1 MIYVIA
7 AIEAAEGRRDDLLGV
22 FRALVPKVVA
32 EEGCVEYGLAI
43 DLATSFSLQNALREN
58 VVVVVEKWESIEMLE
73 AHLTAPHM
81 LEFRDQVKEMVEGT
95 TLQILEP
102 A

>member
-7 AIEAAEGRRDDLLGV
+7 TVEAAEGRRDDLLDV
-22 FRALVPKVVA
+22 FRALVPKVLD
-32 EEGCVEYGLAI
+32 EEGCLEYGLAV
-43 DLATSFSLQNALREN
+43 DLATSFSIQGEPRKN
-58 VVVVVEKWESIEMLE
+58 VVVVVEKWESIEALE
-73 AHLTAPHM
+73 AHLVAPHM
-81 LEFRDQVKEMVEGT
+81 NEFRNQVKEMVQGT